1 MKKNFFLS
9 SAIVLLAPIGSI
21 FAQATHAYIW
31 DATNGP
37 RDLGTLGGDSF
48 AYAVNDSATVVGV
61 YIPLD
66 KFNFHGFIWTE
77 ATGMVDLG
85 IPGGG
90 DSETAE
96 CVPGA
101 INSAGNVVGYA
112 RQVDGRQV
120 AFFWT
125 SSDGFTTLGDASTN
139 QCDSCNGAFAI
150 NDLNQVTGHLLRGH
164 NFSSHAF
171 LWEPGRV
178 HPQDLGTIDG
188 EQSSTG
194 LAINNLGRIVGA
206 ASSSFN
212 WAPMIWSRGRGM
224 QFLGEYGS
232 LFAQAQA
239 VNDASEVVGLD
250 ETGTRDLAWYTSPE
264 TGLTF
269 LEGLGGNSTSANAIN
284 QQGVIVG
291 YSIEV
296 TNVQHGVMWPTPTSP
311 PVVLPLENCYGIN
324 NVGQVVGWAAAA
336 P

>member
-9 SAIVLLAPIGSI
+9 SAIVLLATIGSI

-61 YIPLD
+61 YIP
-66 KFNFHGFIWTE
+66 
-77 ATGMVDLG
+77 
-85 IPGGG
+85 
-90 DSETAE
+90 
-96 CVPGA
+96 
-101 INSAGNVVGYA
+101 
-112 RQVDGRQV
+112 
-120 AFFWT
+120 
-125 SSDGFTTLGDASTN
+125 TN

-150 NDLNQVTGHLLRGH
+150 NDLNQVTGNLLRGH
-164 NFSSHAF
+164 NFGYHAF

-188 EQSSTG
+188 EGFSTG

-224 QFLGEYGS
+224 QFLGEYSS

-311 PVVLPLENCYGIN
+311 PVVLPLGNCYGIN

>member
-1 MKKNFFLS
+1 MKKNFILFT
-9 SAIVLLAPIGSI
+9 AIVLLATIGSM
-21 FAQATHAYIW
+21 FGQTTHAYIW

-37 RDLGTLGGDSF
+37 RDLGTLGLDSF
-48 AYAVNDSATVVGV
+48 AYAVNDSGTVVGAYV
-61 YIPLD
+61 PLD
-66 KFNFHGFIWTE
+66 ESNFHGFIWTE
-77 ATGMVDLG
+77 TTGMVDLG

-90 DSETAE
+90 DSENAE
-96 CVPGA
+96 CVPTA

-125 SSDGFTTLGDASTN
+125 PSDGFTTLGDVSTR

-150 NDLNQVTGHLLRGH
+150 NDLNQVTGNLLRSGTY
-164 NFSSHAF
+164 HAF
-171 LWEPGRV
+171 LWEPGMVR
-178 HPQDLGTIDG
+178 PRDLGTIDG
-188 EQSSTG
+188 EGFSTG
-194 LAINNLGRIVGA
+194 LAINNLGRIAGA
-206 ASSSFN
+206 ASSSSN
-212 WAPMIWSRGRGM
+212 WAPMIWSRRTGM
-224 QFLGEYGS
+224 RFLSEYGS

-239 VNDASEVVGLD
+239 MNDASHVVGLD
-250 ETGTRDLAWYTSPE
+250 ETGTRDLAWYSSPE

-269 LEGLGGNSTSANAIN
+269 LQGLGGNSTSAHAIN

-296 TNVQHGVMWPTPTSP
+296 TNVAHGVMWPTPSSA
-311 PVVLPLENCYGIN
+311 PVVLPLGNCYGIN